1 MSNLPVII
9 GFGGIN
15 PAGRTSSHHG
25 YRRLILDH
33 LDSQSRL
40 DTLTDLAT
48 LTNKASFNNGY
59 YQVNDP
65 AGSATLEQQNLTQ
78 TELVNILQDELL
90 DGTLIRPIRSSAYD
104 INQLVLNKAAEIRPA
119 SGDCT
124 CIRMRKRHLPSQLP
138 QNWQVSSIDSDTV
151 EVTISGSFSAIL
163 PDTKRAPVSAAGQL
177 PDGFEPGSLYQS
189 RNHPRNL
196 QMTVFGAS
204 DALSSTGIAWQDIQ
218 DQIAPDRIAVYASNS
233 IGQLD
238 EAGFG
243 GLLKNPSTGKRI
255 TSKQMPLGY
264 GQMPADFVNAYLL
277 GSVGAVGSALG
288 ACATFLYN
296 LRNAVEDIK
305 SGRRDLVIVGG
316 SDAAITPEIMEG
328 FRTMGALAED
338 HEVCALDGSSVP
350 DLRRTSRPFS
360 SNCGFTMGEASQW
373 IVLTSDSLA
382 LTLGAQI
389 HGAVPG
395 VFVNADGHKKSI
407 SAPGIGNYITLAKA
421 AALTESMLGTESL
434 RQRSCVQAHGTSTPQ
449 NRVTESH
456 VINETAKAFNIEQWK
471 VGAVKAYLGHS
482 QGTAG
487 GDQLAISLGL
497 WQYGIL
503 PGIATIDHV
512 ADDVH
517 CSNLNIQAAHHDV
530 GTQGI
535 DTVLLNSKGFGGN
548 NASAVLMGPH
558 VATQLMAK
566 KHGTEAMTQLANDQE
581 KCQAAAQDY
590 DLDNIRGLNRPTYK
604 FGHDVLAGQDL
615 DISRDE
621 IKIPGYAHGVDLN
634 INNPFGDMC

>member
-15 PAGRTSSHHG
+15 ASGRTSSHHG
-25 YRRLILDH
+25 YRRLVLDH
-33 LDSQSRL
+33 LDTQSRL

-48 LTNKASFNNGY
+48 LTSKATFYNGLY
-59 YQVNDP
+59 YL
-65 AGSATLEQQNLTQ
+65 AGEAQGLTQ
-78 TELVNILQDELL
+78 EQLTEQLGDQVKDA
-90 DGTLIRPIRSSAYD
+90 TLIRPIRTEAYD
-104 INQLVLNKAAEIRPA
+104 VEKLVLNKVAQIVPA

-124 CIRMRKRHLPSQLP
+124 CIRMRKRHLPNQLP
-138 QNWQVSSIDSDTV
+138 DNWQVSQIDGDTV
-151 EVTISGSFSAIL
+151 EVTISGAFTAIL

-177 PDGFEPGSLYQS
+177 PDGFDPSSLYQS

-204 DALSSTGIAWQDIQ
+204 DALSSTGIAWQIMQ
-218 DQIAPDRIAVYASNS
+218 DHVAPDRIAVYASNS

-316 SDAAITPEIMEG
+316 SDAPITPEVMEG

-338 HEVCALDGSSVP
+338 HELCALDGSNEA

-360 SNCGFTMGEASQW
+360 TNCGFTMGEASQW
-373 IVLTSDSLA
+373 IVLTSDTLA
-382 LTLGAQI
+382 LALGAQI
-389 HGAVPG
+389 HGAVAG

-407 SAPGIGNYITLAKA
+407 SAPGIGNYVTLAKA
-421 AALTESMLGTESL
+421 AALTESILGAESL
-434 RQRSCVQAHGTSTPQ
+434 RHRSCVQAHGTSTPQ
-449 NRVTESH
+449 NRITESH
-456 VINETAKAFNIEQWK
+456 VINETAKAFGIKDWK
-471 VGAVKAYLGHS
+471 VAAVKAYLGHS

-487 GDQLAISLGL
+487 GDQLAVSLGL
-497 WQYGIL
+497 WRYGIL

-512 ADDVH
+512 ASDVH
-517 CSNLNIQAAHHDV
+517 DSHLAIQAAHHEV
-530 GTQGI
+530 GAEGI

-558 VATQLMAK
+558 VANRLMIK
-566 KHGTEAMTQLANDQE
+566 KHGLKAMENMRSAQE
-581 KCQAAAQDY
+581 KHTQAANDY
-590 DLDNIRGLNRPTYK
+590 DLQSMRGLSNPTYK
-604 FGHDVLAGQDL
+604 FGHNVLTGEDL
-615 DISRDE
+615 LINRHQ
-621 IKIPGYAHGVDLN
+621 IVIPGYAKAIDLSVS
-634 INNPFGDMC
+634 NPFEDMC

>member
-9 GFGGIN
+9 GFGGVN
-15 PAGRTSSHHG
+15 PAGRTSFHHG
-25 YRRLILDH
+25 YRRLILDS
-33 LDSQSRL
+33 LDTQSRI

-48 LTNKASFNNGY
+48 LTNKAHFHKGQY
-59 YQVNDP
+59 HV
-65 AGSATLEQQNLTQ
+65 AGQAQPLTQAQLATQLGPELEQA
-78 TELVNILQDELL
+78 
-90 DGTLIRPIRSSAYD
+90 TLIRPIHESAYD
-104 INQLVLNKAAEIRPA
+104 VHHLVLNKAASIRPA
-119 SGDCT
+119 SGDST
-124 CIRMRKRHLPSQLP
+124 CMRMRKRHLPNKLP
-138 QNWQVSSIDSDTV
+138 DNWQVTAIDDDTV
-151 EVTISGSFSAIL
+151 EVIVTGNFTAIL
-163 PDTKRAPVSAAGQL
+163 PDSRRAPVSAAGQL
-177 PDGFEPGSLYQS
+177 PDGFKPGYLYQS

-204 DALSSTGIAWQDIQ
+204 DALNSTGIAWQKIQ
-218 DQIAPDRIAVYASNS
+218 DQVAPDRIAVYASSS

-238 EAGFG
+238 DAGFG
-243 GLLKNPSTGKRI
+243 GLLKSPSIGKRI

-316 SDAAITPEIMEG
+316 SDAPITPEVMEG

-338 HEVCALDGSSVP
+338 HELCALDASSEP

-373 IVLTSDSLA
+373 IVLTSDDLA
-382 LTLGAQI
+382 LKLGAQI
-389 HGAVPG
+389 HGAVAG

-407 SAPGIGNYITLAKA
+407 SAPGIGNYVTLAKA
-421 AALTESMLGTESL
+421 AALAESMLGTESL

-456 VINETAKAFNIEQWK
+456 VINETAKAFSIKAWK

-487 GDQLAISLGL
+487 GDQLAVSLGL
-497 WQYGIL
+497 WRYGIL

-517 CSNLNIQAAHHDV
+517 ASHLNIQAQHHEV
-530 GTQGI
+530 GIQGM

-558 VATQLMAK
+558 IATQLMTK
-566 KHGTEAMTQLANDQE
+566 KHGAKTMSQFARAQE
-581 KCQAAAQDY
+581 THVEAAADY
-590 DLDNIRGLNRPTYK
+590 DLQSIRGLSQPVYK
-604 FGHDVLAGQDL
+604 FGHNVLAGEDL
-615 DISRDE
+615 HISRQE
-621 IKIPGYAHGVDLN
+621 IRIPGYAHAVDLK
-634 INNPFGDMC
+634 INNPFDDMC

>member
-1 MSNLPVII
+1 LSNLPVII

-15 PAGRTSSHHG
+15 AAGRTSSHHG
-25 YRRLILDH
+25 YRRLIVDH
-33 LDSQSRL
+33 LDTQSRL
-40 DTLTDLAT
+40 DTMADLAT
-48 LTNKASFNNGY
+48 LTNKATFINGLY
-59 YQVNDP
+59 YI
-65 AGSATLEQQNLTQ
+65 AGQDQGLTQ
-78 TELVNILQDELL
+78 AQLEEQLGEELKHA
-90 DGTLIRPIRSSAYD
+90 TLIRPIRAEAYD
-104 INQLVLNKAAEIRPA
+104 IHQLVLNKAAQIRPA

-124 CIRMRKRHLPSQLP
+124 CVRMRKRHLPNRLP
-138 QNWQVSSIDSDTV
+138 DNWQVTSIDSDTA

-163 PDTKRAPVSAAGQL
+163 PDTKRATVSAAGQL

-204 DALSSTGIAWQDIQ
+204 DALSSTGIAWRTIQ

-243 GLLKNPSTGKRI
+243 GLLKSPSVGKRI

-296 LRNAVEDIK
+296 LRNAVEDIT

-316 SDAAITPEIMEG
+316 SDAPITPEVMEG

-338 HEVCALDGSSVP
+338 HEVGALDASAEP

-360 SNCGFTMGEASQW
+360 TNCGFTMGEASQW
-373 IVLTSDSLA
+373 IVLTSDELA
-382 LTLGAQI
+382 LKLGAQI

-395 VFVNADGHKKSI
+395 VFVSADGHKKSI
-407 SAPGIGNYITLAKA
+407 SAPGIGNYLTLAKA
-421 AALTESMLGTESL
+421 AALTESMLGDQSL
-434 RQRSCVQAHGTSTPQ
+434 RLRSCVQAHGTSTPQ
-449 NRVTESH
+449 NRITESH
-456 VINETAKAFNIEQWK
+456 VINETAKAFGIERWK

-487 GDQLAISLGL
+487 GDQLAVSLGV
-497 WQYGIL
+497 WRYGIL

-512 ADDVH
+512 ASDVH
-517 CSNLNIQAAHHDV
+517 NSHLAIQAAHHEV

-558 VATQLMAK
+558 IANQLMLK
-566 KHGTEAMTQLANDQE
+566 KHGIKAMDNMRLAQE
-581 KCQAAAQDY
+581 QHAQVAADY
-590 DLDNIRGLNRPTYK
+590 DLKSIRGLSKPTYK
-604 FGHDVLAGQDL
+604 FGYNVLNGEDL
-615 DISRDE
+615 LINRHE
-621 IKIPGYAHGVDLN
+621 IRIPGYAKGVDLSVL
-634 INNPFGDMC
+634 NPFEDMC

>member
-1 MSNLPVII
+1 LSNLPVII

-15 PAGRTSSHHG
+15 AAGRTSSHHG
-25 YRRLILDH
+25 YRRLIVDH
-33 LDSQSRL
+33 LDTQSRL
-40 DTLTDLAT
+40 DTMTALAT
-48 LTNKASFNNGY
+48 LTNKATFKNGLY
-59 YQVNDP
+59 YL
-65 AGSATLEQQNLTQ
+65 AGQEHGLTQ
-78 TELVNILQDELL
+78 ALLAQQLGEELKNA
-90 DGTLIRPIRSSAYD
+90 TLIRPIRPEAYD
-104 INQLVLNKAAEIRPA
+104 IHQLVLNKAAEIKPS

-124 CIRMRKRHLPSQLP
+124 CIRMRKRHLPTQLP
-138 QNWQVSSIDSDTV
+138 GNWLVTTIDADTV

-163 PDTKRAPVSAAGQL
+163 PDSKRAPVSAAGQL

-204 DALSSTGIAWQDIQ
+204 DALSSTGIAWQTMQ

-243 GLLKNPSTGKRI
+243 GLLKSPSMGKRI

-296 LRNAVEDIK
+296 LRNAVEDIT

-316 SDAAITPEIMEG
+316 SDAPITPEVMEG

-338 HEVCALDGSSVP
+338 HEVSALDASAEP

-360 SNCGFTMGEASQW
+360 TNCGFTMGEASQW

-382 LTLGAQI
+382 LKLGAQI

-395 VFVNADGHKKSI
+395 VFVSADGHKKSI
-407 SAPGIGNYITLAKA
+407 SAPGIGNYVTLAKA
-421 AALTESMLGTESL
+421 AALTESILGTQSL

-449 NRVTESH
+449 NRITESH
-456 VINETAKAFNIEQWK
+456 VINETAKAFSIDRWK

-487 GDQLAISLGL
+487 GDQLAVSLGV
-497 WQYGIL
+497 WRYGIF

-512 ADDVH
+512 ASDVH
-517 CSNLNIQAAHHDV
+517 DSNLAIQAAHHEV
-530 GTQGI
+530 GMQGI

-558 VATQLMAK
+558 VAHQLMLK
-566 KHGTEAMTQLANDQE
+566 KHGTTAMDNMRLAQETHTQV
-581 KCQAAAQDY
+581 AADY
-590 DLDNIRGLNRPTYK
+590 DLQSMRGLSKPTYK
-604 FGHDVLAGQDL
+604 FGYNVLAGEDL
-615 DISRDE
+615 LINHHE
-621 IKIPGYAHGVDLN
+621 IRIPGYAKAVDLCV
-634 INNPFGDMC
+634 NNPFEDMC

>member
-15 PAGRTSSHHG
+15 AAGRTSSHHG

-33 LDSQSRL
+33 LDTQSRL

-48 LTNKASFNNGY
+48 LTNKATFKNGLY
-59 YQVNDP
+59 YGLGQ
-65 AGSATLEQQNLTQ
+65 EQGLTQ
-78 TELVNILQDELL
+78 VQLAAQLGEELKAA
-90 DGTLIRPIRSSAYD
+90 TLIRPILSQAYD
-104 INQLVLNKAAEIRPA
+104 IQRLVLNKAVQIAPA
-119 SGDCT
+119 TGDCT
-124 CIRMRKRHLPSQLP
+124 CIRMRKRHLPNRLP
-138 QNWQVSSIDSDTV
+138 DNWQVSSIDSDTA
-151 EVTISGSFSAIL
+151 EVTISGAFSAIL

-177 PDGFEPGSLYQS
+177 PDGFDPGSLYQS

-204 DALSSTGIAWQDIQ
+204 DALSSTGIAWQTMQ
-218 DQIAPDRIAVYASNS
+218 DQVAPDRIAVYASNS

-238 EAGFG
+238 DAGFG
-243 GLLKNPSTGKRI
+243 GLLKNPSAGKRI

-264 GQMPADFVNAYLL
+264 GQMPADFVNAYLI

-316 SDAAITPEIMEG
+316 SDAPITPEIMEG

-338 HEVCALDGSSVP
+338 HEVRALDASAEA

-373 IVLTSDSLA
+373 IVLTSDDLA
-382 LTLGAQI
+382 VKLGAQI
-389 HGAVPG
+389 HGAVAG

-449 NRVTESH
+449 NRITESH
-456 VINETAKAFNIEQWK
+456 VINETAKTFGIERWK
-471 VGAVKAYLGHS
+471 VAAVKAYLGHS

-487 GDQLAISLGL
+487 GDQLAVSLGV
-497 WQYGIL
+497 WRYGIL

-512 ADDVH
+512 AADVH
-517 CSNLNIQAAHHDV
+517 DSHLLIQAPHHEV
-530 GTQGI
+530 GTEGI

-558 VATQLMAK
+558 IANQLMAK
-566 KHGTEAMTQLANDQE
+566 KHGAKAMQHMRLAQE
-581 KCQAAAQDY
+581 KHLQAATDY
-590 DLDNIRGLNRPTYK
+590 DLETMQGLSKPTYK
-604 FGHDVLAGQDL
+604 FGHNVLTGQDL
-615 DISRDE
+615 LMNRNQIV
-621 IKIPGYAHGVDLN
+621 IPGYAKAVDLMVK
-634 INNPFGDMC
+634 NPFDDMC

>member
-15 PAGRTSSHHG
+15 AAGRTSSHHG
-25 YRRLILDH
+25 YRRLIVDH
-33 LDSQSRL
+33 LDAQSRL
-40 DTLTDLAT
+40 DTMTDLAT
-48 LTNKASFNNGY
+48 LTNKATFYNGLY
-59 YQVNDP
+59 YI
-65 AGSATLEQQNLTQ
+65 AGEEEGITQAQLTEQLGEQLKQ
-78 TELVNILQDELL
+78 A
-90 DGTLIRPIRSSAYD
+90 TLIRSIRPAAYD
-104 INQLVLNKAAEIRPA
+104 IHQLVLNKAAQIMPA
-119 SGDCT
+119 SGNAT
-124 CIRMRKRHLPSQLP
+124 CIRMRRRHLPNQLP
-138 QNWQVSSIDSDTV
+138 DNWQVNTIDFDTV
-151 EVTISGSFSAIL
+151 EVTIDGAFSAIL

-177 PDGFEPGSLYQS
+177 PDGFDPGSLYQS

-196 QMTVFGAS
+196 QMTIFGAS
-204 DALSSTGIAWQDIQ
+204 DALSSTGIAWQTMQ
-218 DQIAPDRIAVYASNS
+218 DQVAPDRIAVYASNS

-316 SDAAITPEIMEG
+316 SDAPITPEVMEG

-338 HEVCALDGSSVP
+338 HELRALDASP
-350 DLRRTSRPFS
+350 EADLRRTSRPFS
-360 SNCGFTMGEASQW
+360 TNCGFTMGEASQW
-373 IVLTSDSLA
+373 IVLTSDDLA
-382 LTLGAQI
+382 LKLGAQI
-389 HGAVPG
+389 HGAVAG

-449 NRVTESH
+449 NRITESH
-456 VINETAKAFNIEQWK
+456 VINETAKAFGIDRWK
-471 VGAVKAYLGHS
+471 VAAVKAYLGHS

-487 GDQLAISLGL
+487 GDQLAVSLGV
-497 WQYGIL
+497 WRYGIL

-512 ADDVH
+512 ASDVH
-517 CSNLNIQAAHHDV
+517 HSHLAIQAAHHEV
-530 GTQGI
+530 GTEGI

-558 VATQLMAK
+558 LANQLMVK
-566 KHGTEAMTQLANDQE
+566 KHGAKAMQNMRLAQE
-581 KCQAAAQDY
+581 THIQAATDY
-590 DLDNIRGLNRPTYK
+590 DVQSMRGLSKPTYK
-604 FGHDVLAGQDL
+604 FGHNVLTGEDL
-615 DISRDE
+615 LISRNQ
-621 IKIPGYAHGVDLN
+621 IIIPGYAKGIDLVVD
-634 INNPFGDMC
+634 NPFGDMC

>member
-1 MSNLPVII
+1 LSNLPVII

-15 PAGRTSSHHG
+15 AAGRTSSHHG
-25 YRRLILDH
+25 YRRLIVDH
-33 LDSQSRL
+33 LETQSRL

-48 LTNKASFNNGY
+48 LTNKATFQNGLY
-59 YQVNDP
+59 YI
-65 AGSATLEQQNLTQ
+65 AGPGQGQGLTQ
-78 TELVNILQDELL
+78 AQLAQQLGDELK
-90 DGTLIRPIRSSAYD
+90 DATLIRPIRPEAYD
-104 INQLVLNKAAEIRPA
+104 IHKLVLNKAAEIKPS

-124 CIRMRKRHLPSQLP
+124 CIRMRMRHLPTNLP
-138 QNWQVSSIDSDTV
+138 DNWHVSLIDGDTV
-151 EVTISGSFSAIL
+151 EVTISGAFSAIL

-177 PDGFEPGSLYQS
+177 PDGFVPGSLYQS

-204 DALSSTGIAWQDIQ
+204 DALCSTGIAWRTMQ

-243 GLLKNPSTGKRI
+243 GLIKSPSIGKRI

-296 LRNAVEDIK
+296 LRNAVEDIT

-316 SDAAITPEIMEG
+316 SDAPITPEVMEG

-338 HEVCALDGSSVP
+338 HELCALDASPEP

-360 SNCGFTMGEASQW
+360 TNCGFTMGEASQW
-373 IVLTSDSLA
+373 IVLTSDALA
-382 LTLGAQI
+382 LKLGAQI

-395 VFVNADGHKKSI
+395 VFVSADGHKKSI

-421 AALTESMLGTESL
+421 AALTESMLGTQSL

-449 NRVTESH
+449 NRITESH
-456 VINETAKAFNIEQWK
+456 VINETAKAFGINGWK

-487 GDQLAISLGL
+487 GDQLAVSLGM
-497 WQYGIL
+497 WRYGVF

-512 ADDVH
+512 ASDVH
-517 CSNLNIQAAHHDV
+517 DSHLSIQTAHHEV
-530 GTQGI
+530 GIEGV

-558 VATQLMAK
+558 IANQLMVK
-566 KHGTEAMTQLANDQE
+566 KHGAKAMDNMRLAQE
-581 KCQAAAQDY
+581 IHAQVAADY
-590 DLDNIRGLNRPTYK
+590 DLQSMRGHSRPTYK
-604 FGHDVLAGQDL
+604 FGHNVLAGEDL
-615 DISRDE
+615 LIDRHE
-621 IKIPGYAHGVDLN
+621 IRIPGYAKGVDLSVK
-634 INNPFGDMC
+634 NPFEDMC

>member
-15 PAGRTSSHHG
+15 AAGRTSSHHG
-25 YRRLILDH
+25 YRRLIVDH
-33 LDSQSRL
+33 LDTQSRL
-40 DTLTDLAT
+40 DTMTDLAT
-48 LTNKASFNNGY
+48 LTNKATFNNGLY
-59 YQVNDP
+59 YI
-65 AGSATLEQQNLTQ
+65 AGQDHGLTQ
-78 TELVNILQDELL
+78 KQLAQQLGEELKNA
-90 DGTLIRPIRSSAYD
+90 TLIRPIRPEAYD
-104 INQLVLNKAAEIRPA
+104 IHQLVLNKAAEIKPS

-124 CIRMRKRHLPSQLP
+124 CIRMRKRHLPTCLP
-138 QNWQVSSIDSDTV
+138 DNWLVSTIDADIV

-163 PDTKRAPVSAAGQL
+163 PDSKRAPVSAAGQL

-204 DALSSTGIAWQDIQ
+204 DALSSTGIAWQTMQ

-243 GLLKNPSTGKRI
+243 GLLKSPSMGKRI

-277 GSVGAVGSALG
+277 GSIGAVGSSLG

-296 LRNAVEDIK
+296 LRNAVEDIT

-316 SDAAITPEIMEG
+316 SDAPITPEVMEG

-338 HEVCALDGSSVP
+338 HEVSALDASAEP

-360 SNCGFTMGEASQW
+360 TNCGFTMGEASQW

-382 LTLGAQI
+382 LKLGAQI

-395 VFVNADGHKKSI
+395 VFVSADGHKKSI
-407 SAPGIGNYITLAKA
+407 SAPGIGNYVTLAKA
-421 AALTESMLGTESL
+421 AALTESILGTQSL
-434 RQRSCVQAHGTSTPQ
+434 RQRSSVQAHGTSTPQ
-449 NRVTESH
+449 NRITESH
-456 VINETAKAFNIEQWK
+456 VINETAKAFSINRWK

-487 GDQLAISLGL
+487 GDQLAVSLGV
-497 WQYGIL
+497 WRYGIF

-512 ADDVH
+512 ASDVH
-517 CSNLNIQAAHHDV
+517 DSHLAIQAAHHEV

-535 DTVLLNSKGFGGN
+535 DTVILNSKGFGGN

-558 VATQLMAK
+558 VANQLMLK
-566 KHGTEAMTQLANDQE
+566 KHGAKAMDNMRLAQE
-581 KCQAAAQDY
+581 THAQVATDY
-590 DLDNIRGLNRPTYK
+590 DLQSMRGLSKPTYK
-604 FGHDVLAGQDL
+604 FGHNVLTGEDL
-615 DISRDE
+615 LINHHE
-621 IKIPGYAHGVDLN
+621 IRIPGYAKAVNLS
-634 INNPFGDMC
+634 ISNPFEDMC

>member
-9 GFGGIN
+9 GFGGVN

-25 YRRLILDH
+25 YRRLILAH
-33 LDSQSRL
+33 LDNQSRL

-48 LTNKASFNNGY
+48 LTNKATFNNGQ
-59 YQVNDP
+59 YQLTDP
-65 AGSATLEQQNLTQ
+65 LTGQDQQLTQ
-78 TELVNILQDELL
+78 AQLADTLGEQLL
-90 DGTLIRPIRSSAYD
+90 NATLIRPIRATAYD
-104 INQLVLNKAAEIRPA
+104 VHQLVLNKAAEIRPA
-119 SGDCT
+119 AGDCT
-124 CIRMRKRHLPSQLP
+124 CIRMRKRHLPNQLP
-138 QNWQVSSIDSDTV
+138 GNWQVSSIDGDTV
-151 EVTISGSFSAIL
+151 EVTISGNFSAVL
-163 PDTKRAPVSAAGQL
+163 PDTKRASVSAAGQL

-204 DALSSTGIAWQDIQ
+204 DALSSTGIPWQEIQ
-218 DQIAPDRIAVYASNS
+218 DHIAPDRIAVYASNS

-243 GLLKNPSTGKRI
+243 GLLKNPSIGKRI

-316 SDAAITPEIMEG
+316 SDAPITPEVMEG

-338 HEVCALDGSSVP
+338 HEIAALDGSSVA

-382 LTLGAQI
+382 LKLGAQI

-449 NRVTESH
+449 NRITESH
-456 VINETAKAFNIEQWK
+456 VLNETAKAFNIDSWK

-497 WQYGIL
+497 WRYGIF

-512 ADDVH
+512 ASDVH
-517 CSNLNIQAAHHDV
+517 NSHLAIQATHHEV
-530 GTQGI
+530 GTEGI

-558 VATQLMAK
+558 VAMQLMAK
-566 KHGTEAMTQLANDQE
+566 KHGSQAMSEFANVQQSRHE
-581 KCQAAAQDY
+581 VAAEY
-590 DLDNIRGLNRPTYK
+590 DLQNIRGLSTPTYK
-604 FGHDVLAGQDL
+604 FDHGVLAGEDL
-615 DISRDE
+615 DINRQQ
-621 IKIPGYAHGVDLN
+621 INIPGYAHSVNLN
-634 INNPFGDMC
+634 IKNPFDDMC

>member
-9 GFGGIN
+9 GFGGVN
-15 PAGRTSSHHG
+15 AAGRTSSHHG
-25 YRRLILDH
+25 YRRLIVDH
-33 LDSQSRL
+33 LDTQSKL
-40 DTLTDLAT
+40 DTVTDLAT
-48 LTNKASFNNGY
+48 LTNKATFSNGLY
-59 YQVNDP
+59 YLTGQTQ
-65 AGSATLEQQNLTQ
+65 GLTQ
-78 TELVNILQDELL
+78 AQLADQLTEEVHNA
-90 DGTLIRPIRSSAYD
+90 TLIRPIRPEAYD
-104 INQLVLNKAAEIRPA
+104 IYQLVLNKAAQIKPS

-124 CIRMRKRHLPSQLP
+124 CIRMRKRHLPTCLP
-138 QNWQVSSIDSDTV
+138 DNWQVNAIDGDTV
-151 EVTISGSFSAIL
+151 EVTITGSFSAIL

-177 PDGFEPGSLYQS
+177 PDGFDPGSLYQS

-196 QMTVFGAS
+196 QMTIFGAS
-204 DALSSTGIAWQDIQ
+204 DALSSTGIAWQTMQ

-243 GLLKNPSTGKRI
+243 GLLKSPSTGKRI

-316 SDAAITPEIMEG
+316 SDAPITPEVMEG

-338 HEVCALDGSSVP
+338 HELCALDVSAEP

-360 SNCGFTMGEASQW
+360 TNCGFTMGEASQW
-373 IVLTSDSLA
+373 IVLTSDDLA
-382 LTLGAQI
+382 LKLGAQI

-421 AALTESMLGTESL
+421 AALTESMLGSESL

-449 NRVTESH
+449 NRITESH
-456 VINETAKAFNIEQWK
+456 VINETAKAFGIHRWK
-471 VGAVKAYLGHS
+471 VAAVKAYLGHS

-487 GDQLAISLGL
+487 GDQLAVSLGV
-497 WQYGIL
+497 WRYGIL
-503 PGIATIDHV
+503 PGIKTIDHV
-512 ADDVH
+512 ASDVH
-517 CSNLNIQAAHHDV
+517 DSNLTIQAAHHEV
-530 GTQGI
+530 GVEGI

-558 VATQLMAK
+558 VANQLMAK
-566 KHGTEAMTQLANDQE
+566 KHGTKAMELIRLAQE
-581 KCQAAAQDY
+581 THIQVAQEY
-590 DLDNIRGLNRPTYK
+590 DLQSIRGLSKPTYK
-604 FGHDVLAGQDL
+604 FGHNVLVGEDL
-615 DISRDE
+615 LINRNE
-621 IKIPGYAHGVDLN
+621 IHIPGYAKAVDLS
-634 INNPFGDMC
+634 ISNPFADMC

>member
-1 MSNLPVII
+1 LSNLPVII
-9 GFGGIN
+9 GFGGVN
-15 PAGRTSSHHG
+15 AAGRTSSHHG
-25 YRRLILDH
+25 YRRLIVDH
-33 LDSQSRL
+33 LDTQSKL
-40 DTLTDLAT
+40 DTVTDLAT
-48 LTNKASFNNGY
+48 LTNKATFSNGLY
-59 YQVNDP
+59 YLTGQTQ
-65 AGSATLEQQNLTQ
+65 GLTQ
-78 TELVNILQDELL
+78 AQLADQLTEEVHNA
-90 DGTLIRPIRSSAYD
+90 TLIRPIRPEAYD
-104 INQLVLNKAAEIRPA
+104 IYQLVLNKAAQIKPS

-124 CIRMRKRHLPSQLP
+124 CIRMRKRHLPTRLP
-138 QNWQVSSIDSDTV
+138 DNWQVNAIDGDTV
-151 EVTISGSFSAIL
+151 EVTITGSFSAIL

-177 PDGFEPGSLYQS
+177 PDGFDPGSLYQS

-204 DALSSTGIAWQDIQ
+204 DALSSTGIAWQTMQ

-243 GLLKNPSTGKRI
+243 GLLKSPSTGKRI

-316 SDAAITPEIMEG
+316 SDAPITPEVMEG

-338 HEVCALDGSSVP
+338 HELCALDVSAEP

-360 SNCGFTMGEASQW
+360 TNCGFTMGEASQW
-373 IVLTSDSLA
+373 IVLTSDDLA
-382 LTLGAQI
+382 LKLGAQI

-421 AALTESMLGTESL
+421 AALTESMLGSESL

-449 NRVTESH
+449 NRITESH
-456 VINETAKAFNIEQWK
+456 VINETAKAFGIHRWK
-471 VGAVKAYLGHS
+471 VAAVKAYLGHS

-487 GDQLAISLGL
+487 GDQLAVSLGV
-497 WQYGIL
+497 WRYGIL
-503 PGIATIDHV
+503 PGIKTIDHV
-512 ADDVH
+512 ASDVH
-517 CSNLNIQAAHHDV
+517 DSNLTIQAAHHEV
-530 GTQGI
+530 GVEGI

-558 VATQLMAK
+558 VANQLMAK
-566 KHGTEAMTQLANDQE
+566 KHGTKAMELMRLAQE
-581 KCQAAAQDY
+581 THIQVAQEY
-590 DLDNIRGLNRPTYK
+590 DLQSIRGLSKPTYK
-604 FGHDVLAGQDL
+604 FGHNVLVGEDL
-615 DISRDE
+615 LINRNE
-621 IKIPGYAHGVDLN
+621 IHIPGYAKAVDLS
-634 INNPFGDMC
+634 ISNPFADMC

>member
-15 PAGRTSSHHG
+15 AAGRTSSHHG
-25 YRRLILDH
+25 YRRLIVDH
-33 LDSQSRL
+33 LDTQSRL
-40 DTLTDLAT
+40 DTMTDLAT
-48 LTNKASFNNGY
+48 LTNKATFNNGLY
-59 YQVNDP
+59 YI
-65 AGSATLEQQNLTQ
+65 AGPGQEQGKGLTQ
-78 TELVNILQDELL
+78 AQLSEQLSEELKDA
-90 DGTLIRPIRSSAYD
+90 TLIRPIRPEAYD
-104 INQLVLNKAAEIRPA
+104 IHQLVLNKAAEIKPA

-124 CIRMRKRHLPSQLP
+124 CIRMRRRHLPTSLP
-138 QNWQVSSIDSDTV
+138 DNWQVSTVDGDTV
-151 EVTISGSFSAIL
+151 EVTISGAFSAIL

-177 PDGFEPGSLYQS
+177 PDGFDPGSLYQS

-204 DALSSTGIAWQDIQ
+204 DALSSTGIAWQTMQ
-218 DQIAPDRIAVYASNS
+218 DHIAPDRIAVYASNS

-316 SDAAITPEIMEG
+316 SDAPITPEVMEG

-338 HEVCALDGSSVP
+338 HEVCALDSSAEP
-350 DLRRTSRPFS
+350 NLRRTSRPFS

-373 IVLTSDSLA
+373 IVLTSDDLA
-382 LTLGAQI
+382 LKLGAQI

-421 AALTESMLGTESL
+421 AALTESMLGAQSL

-449 NRVTESH
+449 NRITESH
-456 VINETAKAFNIEQWK
+456 VINETAKAFGIDRWK
-471 VGAVKAYLGHS
+471 VTAVKAYLGHS

-487 GDQLAISLGL
+487 GDQLAVSLGV
-497 WQYGIL
+497 WRYGIL

-512 ADDVH
+512 ASDVH
-517 CSNLNIQAAHHDV
+517 DSHLTIQAAHHEV
-530 GTQGI
+530 GIEGI

-558 VATQLMAK
+558 VANQLMLK
-566 KHGTEAMTQLANDQE
+566 KHGAKAMQHMRLAQDAHIE
-581 KCQAAAQDY
+581 VSADY
-590 DLDNIRGLNRPTYK
+590 DLQSMRGLSKPTYK
-604 FGHDVLAGQDL
+604 FGHNVLTGEDL
-615 DISRDE
+615 LINRNE
-621 IKIPGYAHGVDLN
+621 ILIPGYAKAVDLSVS
-634 INNPFGDMC
+634 NPFEDMC

>member
-15 PAGRTSSHHG
+15 AAGRTSSHHG
-25 YRRLILDH
+25 YRRLIVDH
-33 LDSQSRL
+33 LDTQSRL
-40 DTLTDLAT
+40 DTMTDLAT
-48 LTNKASFNNGY
+48 LTNKATFKNGLY
-59 YQVNDP
+59 YLASQEH
-65 AGSATLEQQNLTQ
+65 GLTQ
-78 TELVNILQDELL
+78 AQLAQQLGEELKNA
-90 DGTLIRPIRSSAYD
+90 TLIRPIRPEAYD
-104 INQLVLNKAAEIRPA
+104 IHQLVLNKAAEIKPS

-124 CIRMRKRHLPSQLP
+124 CIRMRKRHLPTQLP
-138 QNWQVSSIDSDTV
+138 GNWLVTTIDADTV

-163 PDTKRAPVSAAGQL
+163 PDSKRAPVSAAGQL

-204 DALSSTGIAWQDIQ
+204 DALRSTGIAWQAMQ

-243 GLLKNPSTGKRI
+243 GLLKSPSMGKRI

-296 LRNAVEDIK
+296 LRNAVEDIT

-316 SDAAITPEIMEG
+316 SDAPITPEVMEG

-338 HEVCALDGSSVP
+338 HEVSALDASAEP

-360 SNCGFTMGEASQW
+360 TNCGFTMGEASQW

-382 LTLGAQI
+382 LKLGAQI

-395 VFVNADGHKKSI
+395 VFVSADGHKKSI
-407 SAPGIGNYITLAKA
+407 SAPGIGNYVTLAKA
-421 AALTESMLGTESL
+421 AALTESILGTQSL

-449 NRVTESH
+449 NRITESH
-456 VINETAKAFNIEQWK
+456 VINETAKAFSIDRWK

-487 GDQLAISLGL
+487 GDQLAVSLGV
-497 WQYGIL
+497 WRYGIF

-512 ADDVH
+512 ASDVH
-517 CSNLNIQAAHHDV
+517 DSHLAIQAAHHEV
-530 GTQGI
+530 GIQGI

-558 VATQLMAK
+558 VAHQLMLK
-566 KHGTEAMTQLANDQE
+566 KHGTKAMDNMRLAQE
-581 KCQAAAQDY
+581 THAQVAADY
-590 DLDNIRGLNRPTYK
+590 DLQSMRGLSKPTYN
-604 FGHDVLAGQDL
+604 FGHNVLAGEDL
-615 DISRDE
+615 LINHHE
-621 IKIPGYAHGVDLN
+621 IRIPGYAKAVDLCVS
-634 INNPFGDMC
+634 NPFEDIC

>member
-15 PAGRTSSHHG
+15 AAGRTSSHHG
-25 YRRLILDH
+25 YRRLVVDH
-33 LDSQSRL
+33 LDTQSRL
-40 DTLTDLAT
+40 DTMTDLAT
-48 LTNKASFNNGY
+48 LTNKATFSNGLY
-59 YQVNDP
+59 YIPGQ
-65 AGSATLEQQNLTQ
+65 EQGLTQ
-78 TELVNILQDELL
+78 AQLSEQLCEQLKQA
-90 DGTLIRPIRSSAYD
+90 TLIRPIRAEAYD
-104 INQLVLNKAAEIRPA
+104 IHQLVLNKAAEIKPA

-124 CIRMRKRHLPSQLP
+124 CIRMRRRHLPSSLP
-138 QNWQVSSIDSDTV
+138 DNWQVTSVDGDTV
-151 EVTISGSFSAIL
+151 EVTISGTFSAIL

-204 DALSSTGIAWQDIQ
+204 DALSSTGIAWQTMQ
-218 DQIAPDRIAVYASNS
+218 DQVAPDRIAVYASNS

-316 SDAAITPEIMEG
+316 SDAPITPEVMEG

-338 HEVCALDGSSVP
+338 HEVCALDASAEA

-373 IVLTSDSLA
+373 IVLASDDLA
-382 LTLGAQI
+382 LKLGAQI

-421 AALTESMLGTESL
+421 AALTESMLGSESL

-449 NRVTESH
+449 NRITESH
-456 VINETAKAFNIEQWK
+456 VINETAKAFGINNWK
-471 VGAVKAYLGHS
+471 VAAVKAYLGHS

-487 GDQLAISLGL
+487 GDQLAVSLGV
-497 WQYGIL
+497 WRYGVL

-512 ADDVH
+512 ASDVH
-517 CSNLNIQAAHHDV
+517 DSHLAIQAAHHEV
-530 GTQGI
+530 GIEGI

-548 NASAVLMGPH
+548 NASAVIMGPH
-558 VATQLMAK
+558 VANQLMVK
-566 KHGTEAMTQLANDQE
+566 KHGTKAMQQMLLAQE
-581 KCQAAAQDY
+581 THTQAAANY
-590 DLDNIRGLNRPTYK
+590 DLQSMRGLSKPTYK
-604 FGHDVLAGQDL
+604 FGHNVLTGEDL
-615 DISRDE
+615 LINRNE
-621 IKIPGYAHGVDLN
+621 IHIPGYAKAVNLS
-634 INNPFGDMC
+634 ISNPFEDMC